1 MTQAFTV
8 YNNKL
13 CGRAVLLFYDKDVWL
28 TLLDVC
34 LQVSYTDKPAAAATN
49 GAETQ
54 DPSEETSS
62 QPSGEDEAIDVP
74 VE

>member
-1 MTQAFTV
+1 MCT
-8 YNNKL
+8 NEL

-34 LQVSYTDKPAAAATN
+34 LQVSFTDKPAAAATN

-54 DPSEETSS
+54 AASEEETSS
-62 QPSGEDEAIDVP
+62 QRSEEESEAIDVP